1 MVVLKV
7 RRALMASIPGS
18 NVVNF
23 NSFRKLGPQFRHWS
37 PLCAGV
43 GLGRAW
49 PRIGR
54 QCTLNSSYTM
64 SGNQFFVLFYVLKT
78 KINKKNF
85 SKN

>member
-1 MVVLKV
+1 
-7 RRALMASIPGS
+7 MASIPGS

-78 KINKKNF
+78 KINKKNSQQKIS
-85 SKN
+85 SKKS